1 MSVGDA
7 GEGPQASVQL
17 SFSGATA
24 RVRPDGWGE
33 GGVVLEIDGAEQ
45 SHVIP
50 AHPERIRYEYLRR
63 IAHFGDLIGEPGE
76 PIAAAHLGAG
86 ALTLPRYVQ
95 ATRPGSA
102 QVAVEIER
110 ELPGFI
116 TRHLPLPPGTD
127 LRVVIDDARA
137 ALPGLRSAAGMGS
150 AQGFDLVVVD
160 IFAGADSPAHL
171 ACRDFYAEA
180 LAQLGS
186 RGILAV
192 NVGDDPPLD
201 FFVAQAAALDAAAA
215 DAGLPGPWTLTD
227 AGMLT
232 GRCPGNLILAAGP
245 GLGEEHR
252 ARLEAAGPHPAAV
265 LDPVRTRAFRP

>member
-17 SFSGATA
+17 SFSGAAA

-63 IAHFGDLIGEPGE
+63 IAHLGDLIGEPGE

-86 ALTLPRYVQ
+86 ALTLLRYVQ

-127 LRVVIDDARA
+127 LRVVIDDVRA

-201 FFVAQAAALDAAAA
+201 FFVAQAAALDEAAA
-215 DAGLPGPWTLTD
+215 DAGLPGPWTLAD

-232 GRCPGNLILAAGP
+232 GRRPGNLILAAGP

-252 ARLEAAGPHPAAV
+252 SRLEAAGP
-265 LDPVRTRAFRP
+265 DPVRTRAFRP